1 MTSETVEQRNNE
13 WANDLLRF
21 HKMSLEGRRSFWV
34 WFHESYNVVPGGK
47 RAFNWTS
54 KARILARLGIGG
66 DGEEEFS

>member
-1 MTSETVEQRNNE
+1 
-13 WANDLLRF
+13 
-21 HKMSLEGRRSFWV
+21 MSLEGRRSFWV